1 MQTRCYLFDKVAN
14 NVFGLLLTDICFNI
28 AEEIC
33 AAYIDLCNQES
44 SKRIGIEA
52 NVITED
58 TIKRILFEVL
68 CFGVFLITIQSP
80 KIIEENNYLKKVPGD
95 ESYQYFNENLLFT
108 LLNYAEKEK
117 LISLHEYDEPL
128 NATKRV
134 DRYVQ
139 LISKEPGSEL
149 KLFGK
154 NIGIAINP
162 PHWPL
167 LDVIGATHTDF
178 LVEATTLIMNTV
190 FKADFIKNLNPDDIN

>member
-1 MQTRCYLFDKVAN
+1 MQTRCYVFDKIAK
-14 NVFGLLLTDICFNI
+14 NVFGLLLTGICFNI

-33 AAYIDLCNQES
+33 SAYIDLYNEES
-44 SKRIGIEA
+44 SKKIGLEVNIINEES
-52 NVITED
+52 V
-58 TIKRILFEVL
+58 KRILFEIL

-80 KIIEENNYLKKVPGD
+80 KIIEENKYLKMVPGD
-95 ESYQYFNENLLFT
+95 ESYQYFNENLLFA
-108 LLNYAEKEK
+108 LLNYVEKEN
-117 LISLHEYDEPL
+117 ISSLYDYDEPL

-134 DRYVQ
+134 DSYME

-167 LDVIGATHTDF
+167 LDVIGATHAEF
-178 LVEATTLIMNTV
+178 LVEATNLIMKTS
-190 FKADFIKNLNPDDIN
+190 FETDFIKNLNADDFN